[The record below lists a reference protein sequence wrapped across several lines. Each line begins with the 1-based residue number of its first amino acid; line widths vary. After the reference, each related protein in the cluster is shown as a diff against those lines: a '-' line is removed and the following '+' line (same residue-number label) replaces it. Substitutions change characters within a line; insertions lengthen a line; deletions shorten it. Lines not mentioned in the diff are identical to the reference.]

1 MTTTTDRT
9 GRHLLREPA
18 RKDRRVRFQRGG
30 QKGTHPAAA
39 RHPSQEG
46 MGRLPSWE
54 GWPKAGVGRYPCL
67 ALVLV
72 LLVGCSQPLTTRQ
85 KSTGVGA
92 LLGGATGAV
101 IGAAVGRPAAG
112 AAIGGAL
119 GAGTGALVGDR
130 MQQRD
135 TEIAQQEGQIQRQ
148 SQELARNRQLLEE
161 LKRQGLE
168 AEETTRGVVV
178 NLPDVLFQFGQ
189 ASLTPQARDRVTDI
203 STILNTQARGRRI
216 SVEGHT
222 DAIGSEDANQ
232 RLSEHRATSVTDALA
247 DNGVSRSR
255 VSVKGYGERYPVAP
269 NTNPDGSDNP
279 SGRAKNRR
287 VEVVIEN

>member
-1 MTTTTDRT
+1 M
-9 GRHLLREPA
+9 A
-18 RKDRRVRFQRGG
+18 AVFQRVG
-30 QKGTHPAAA
+30 QKRTHPGL
-39 RHPSQEG
+39 RPPLPGGEPPHPLLGGVPRSG
-46 MGRLPSWE
+46 
-54 GWPKAGVGRYPCL
+54 GVGYPSL

-72 LLVGCSQPLTTRQ
+72 LLIGCSQPLTTRQ

-135 TEIAQQEGQIQRQ
+135 TEMAQQEEQIQRQ